1 MKLLRIAFVFA
12 CAAFL
17 AASLSLESHPV
28 HALGDKGKPAA
39 ERSAAGVQNL
49 DGLAFTEAATVDGF
63 LRSKGDLYD
72 IYSLTPFSSESG
84 HSLDV
89 EKKCPT

>member
-1 MKLLRIAFVFA
+1 MTFLRIAFVLA
-12 CAAFL
+12 IAVML
-17 AASLSLESHPV
+17 AASLRLESHAVAP
-28 HALGDKGKPAA
+28 LSEKGKPAEA
-39 ERSAAGVQNL
+39 RSPDAAQQL

-63 LRSKGDLYD
+63 LRTEGCLYD

-84 HSLDV
+84 MALDV

>member
-1 MKLLRIAFVFA
+1 MKLLRIAFVIA
-12 CAAFL
+12 CAAL
-17 AASLSLESHPV
+17 LVASLRLESHEV
-28 HALGDKGKPAA
+28 RSLTEMGTALEK
-39 ERSAAGVQNL
+39 RSADVVEHL

-63 LRSKGDLYD
+63 LRSEGRLYD

-84 HSLDV
+84 LSLDV